1 MHYPINVTSFEYTGD
16 KVFTYKTSQ
25 YKILKL
31 KKGDVISLTDNHF
44 AKSLRKKSF
53 FKELSAFAEQEQ
65 ETQQAAKAKAKAK
78 AKPTQE
84 EQSLLQQ
91 PQEEQS

>member
-1 MHYPINVTSFEYTGD
+1 MHYPINITSFEYTGE

-25 YKILKL
+25 YKTLKL
-31 KKGDVISLTDNHF
+31 KKGDIISLTDNHF

-53 FKELSAFAEQEQ
+53 FKELSVFAEQEQ
-65 ETQQAAKAKAKAK
+65 AKGK

>member
-1 MHYPINVTSFEYTGD
+1 MHYPINITSFEYTGD
-16 KVFTYKTSQ
+16 KVFNYKTSQ
-25 YKILKL
+25 YKTLKL
-31 KKGDVISLTDNHF
+31 KKGDIISLTDNHF

-53 FKELSAFAEQEQ
+53 FKELSVFAEQEQ
-65 ETQQAAKAKAKAK
+65 AKAKAKAK